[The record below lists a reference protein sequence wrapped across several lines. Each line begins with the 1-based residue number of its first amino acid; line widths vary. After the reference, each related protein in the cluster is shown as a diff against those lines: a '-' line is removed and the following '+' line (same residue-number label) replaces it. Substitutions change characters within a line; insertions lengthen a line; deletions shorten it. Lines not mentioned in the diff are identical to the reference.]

1 MIGRNFS
8 SALDNMV
15 ISAALCHNLAKHRKA
30 YCAIPQ
36 SSHGRIGAKK
46 LKNMNIDYKKK
57 NTKG

>member
-8 SALDNMV
+8 SALDDMV

-46 LKNMNIDYKKK
+46 LI
-57 NTKG
+57 